1 MIHDYFLVKIEEMTI
16 VIENLHIKVNEY
28 GFKPDHTFDL
38 TISVFLFKK
47 NLWTMILEL
56 RTIYNF
62 KKFVNN

>member
-16 VIENLHIKVNEY
+16 VIENSHIKVNEY
-28 GFKPDHTFDL
+28 GFELDHTFDL